1 VGSLTIGTRG
11 SRLALCQARWVA
23 AQLEAQGTATSIR
36 VIKTTG
42 DRATGV
48 SLAALGAQRGV
59 KGVFTKEIEDALIAG
74 EIDLAVHSLKDLPT
88 EIDERLALGCVP
100 ARADPRDA
108 LLGRRL
114 EQLRPG
120 DRVGTGSLRRAE
132 QLRALV
138 PGVEVVDVRGNV
150 DTRIRKLRS
159 GQYDAIILA
168 AAGLERLGLLDEAA
182 DLLGPA
188 QMVPAIGQGALGIE
202 VRAGETRV
210 LDALTAIHDVPT
222 ASEVEAERSLLR
234 ALGGGCDVPLGGHA
248 TCHEGGL
255 TLRAAAALNL
265 GGGLAR
271 LERSAAAG
279 EAVSLGIAVAR
290 RLRELGVAYAGS
302 AA

>member
-1 VGSLTIGTRG
+1 MDSLTIGTRG

-23 AQLEAQGTATSIR
+23 AQLAAQGTATSIR

-42 DRATGV
+42 DRASGV
-48 SLAALGAQRGV
+48 SLASLGAQRGV

-74 EIDLAVHSLKDLPT
+74 AIDLAVHSLKDLPT

-100 ARADPRDA
+100 SRADPRDA

-150 DTRIRKLRS
+150 DTRIRKLRD
-159 GQYDAIILA
+159 GQYDAIVLA
-168 AAGLERLGLLDEAA
+168 AAGLERLGLLAEAA
-182 DLLGPA
+182 DLLAPV

-210 LDALTAIHDVPT
+210 LDALAAIHDEST

-248 TCHEGGL
+248 TCRAGEL

-271 LERSAAAG
+271 LEQSAAAG
-279 EAVSLGIAVAR
+279 EAVSLGIAVAGK
-290 RLRELGVAYAGS
+290 LRELGVACAGS
-302 AA
+302 AG

>member
-1 VGSLTIGTRG
+1 MASLTIGTRG
-11 SRLALCQARWVA
+11 SPLALCQARWVA
-23 AQLEAQGTATSIR
+23 AQLAARGTSASIR

-42 DRATGV
+42 DQDAKV
-48 SLAALGAQRGV
+48 PLAALGAQRGV

-114 EQLRPG
+114 AELRPG

-138 PGVEVVDVRGNV
+138 PGVEIAGVRGNV

-182 DLLGPA
+182 ELLAPA

-202 VRAGETRV
+202 IRAGNLRV
-210 LDALTAIHDVPT
+210 AEALAAIHDLPT
-222 ASEVEAERSLLR
+222 ASEVAAERSLLR

-248 TCHEGGL
+248 TCGASGV
-255 TLRAAAALNL
+255 TLRAAAALDR
-265 GGGLAR
+265 GGLAR
-271 LERSAAAG
+271 LQETAPAG
-279 EAVSLGIAVAR
+279 AAVSLGIAVAEK
-290 RLRELGVAYAGS
+290 LRGLGVESSGP